1 MTKSTIS
8 KTSIAST
15 VDSSTGTISSG
26 TGLLTGTTLVGN
38 TTNIPSNWYS
48 SNNSI
53 SSNMSDLTIE
63 GRITH
68 DLGNDGITYQHEV
81 AVLSV
86 TRNDTGQIIRS
97 KVIKTMWVETL
108 NQGSID
114 YAASKDP
121 EVSKLKSNEIIIKT
135 LRTIKL

>member
-26 TGLLTGTTLVGN
+26 TGLLTGTTLVGT
-38 TTNIPSNWYS
+38 TTNIPSSYYS
-48 SNNSI
+48 SNII

>member
-26 TGLLTGTTLVGN
+26 TGLLTGTTLVGT
-38 TTNIPSNWYS
+38 TTNIPSNWHS
-48 SNNSI
+48 SNSI
-53 SSNMSDLTIE
+53 SSNISDLTVD
-63 GRITH
+63 GRIIH
-68 DLGNDGITYQHEV
+68 DLGSDNITYQHEV

>member
-26 TGLLTGTTLVGN
+26 TGLLTGTTLVGT
-38 TTNIPSNWYS
+38 TTNIPSSYYS
-48 SNNSI
+48 SNII

-114 YAASKDP
+114 YTTSKDP

>member
-26 TGLLTGTTLVGN
+26 TGLLTGTTLVGT
-38 TTNIPSNWYS
+38 TTNIPSSYYS
-48 SNNSI
+48 SNII

-81 AVLSV
+81 AVLLV

-121 EVSKLKSNEIIIKT
+121 EVSKLKSDEVIIKT

>member
-26 TGLLTGTTLVGN
+26 TGLLTGTTLVGT
-38 TTNIPSNWYS
+38 TTNIPSNWHS
-48 SNNSI
+48 SNII
-53 SSNMSDLTIE
+53 SSNISDLTVD
-63 GRITH
+63 GRIIH
-68 DLGNDGITYQHEV
+68 DLGSDSITYQHEV